1 MKTVFADSVYFFA
14 LVNARD
20 TFHPRAAEF
29 SARSENPFVT
39 TAWIITEVADG
50 LCARATRETVIR
62 LLDILQSSA
71 DVEIVPPSAELFQQ
85 GLERYRQRPDK
96 NWSLTDCISFLVME
110 QRGITEALTADH
122 HFQQAGFSTLLA

>member
-1 MKTVFADSVYFFA
+1 MKTIFADSVYFFA

-29 SARSENPFVT
+29 AARSENPFVT

-71 DVEIVPPSAELFQQ
+71 DVEIVQPSAELFQQ
-85 GLERYRQRPDK
+85 GLERYRQRLDK

-122 HFQQAGFSTLLA
+122 HFQQAGFSALLE

>member
-1 MKTVFADSVYFFA
+1 MKTIFADSVYFFA

-29 SARSENPFVT
+29 AARSENPFVT

-71 DVEIVPPSAELFQQ
+71 DVEIVQPSAELFQQ
-85 GLERYRQRPDK
+85 GLERYRQRLDK

>member
-1 MKTVFADSVYFFA
+1 MKTIFADSVYFFA

-29 SARSENPFVT
+29 AARSENPFVT

-50 LCARATRETVIR
+50 LCARATRETAIR

-71 DVEIVPPSAELFQQ
+71 DVEIVQPSAELFQQ

>member
-1 MKTVFADSVYFFA
+1 M
-14 LVNARD
+14 
-20 TFHPRAAEF
+20 
-29 SARSENPFVT
+29 
-39 TAWIITEVADG
+39 ADG
-50 LCARATRETVIR
+50 LCARTTRETVIR

-71 DVEIVPPSAELFQQ
+71 DVEIVQPSAELFQQ
-85 GLERYRQRPDK
+85 GLERYRQRLDK